1 MELDEKTLNAHWA
14 KYENVNKK
22 FFIINDAIISKLCI
36 LGENVD
42 PCFEGA
48 EITTPK
54 IEFSFENDFKEQLFS
69 MMKEIKDIL
78 NKGGNPEMDIKTYS
92 VQVGDSLWNSLT
104 ERLGEGYRIDGVF
117 ELAEGQKYAVAQ
129 SKETE
134 VYFKLNFELNEEVFS
149 AAEELVELTDYTPAE
164 EPQFS
169 AEDVAEY
176 ESKKAEEEKE
186 GEGKEDVCEK
196 CGKPK
201 AECTCE
207 DEDEEDKKKYNL
219 EEVVEYTELK
229 AQYDDL
235 NTQFETLKSE
245 KEALEATV
253 NDLKEF
259 KLKTERVEKQNMID
273 SFNMLSDEDKKDCV
287 DNIDSYSLDDIEA
300 KLSVIC
306 VRNRVDF
313 KALGESYEN
322 NPTVYNLN
330 SNQRSSGSEK
340 PDWIKALD
348 RQ

>member
-196 CGKPK
+196 CGKL
-201 AECTCE
+201 A
-207 DEDEEDKKKYNL
+207 
-219 EEVVEYTELK
+219 
-229 AQYDDL
+229 
-235 NTQFETLKSE
+235 
-245 KEALEATV
+245 
-253 NDLKEF
+253 
-259 KLKTERVEKQNMID
+259 
-273 SFNMLSDEDKKDCV
+273 
-287 DNIDSYSLDDIEA
+287 
-300 KLSVIC
+300 
-306 VRNRVDF
+306 
-313 KALGESYEN
+313 
-322 NPTVYNLN
+322 
-330 SNQRSSGSEK
+330 
-340 PDWIKALD
+340 
-348 RQ
+348 